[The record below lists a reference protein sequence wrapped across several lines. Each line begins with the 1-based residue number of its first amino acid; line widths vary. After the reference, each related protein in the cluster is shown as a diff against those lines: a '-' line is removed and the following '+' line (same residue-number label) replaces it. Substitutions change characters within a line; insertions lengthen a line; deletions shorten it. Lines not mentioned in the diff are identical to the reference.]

1 MKKVL
6 CFVLAL
12 ILALSVAACAGG
24 TPDDTVSTDTTEAA
38 SDAATDTA
46 AETELRDEVPDADF
60 GGKEFVILMQG
71 DEEDIK
77 TTMWAENISGD
88 YLEDA
93 FYNRQK
99 YIEERFK
106 VSFVKP
112 LAYEFS
118 QVSSMLGAD
127 FNSGDGAYSLVMN
140 QMYRSSADAIKG
152 WCTDW
157 NSIPY
162 VKPSNPWY
170 NSAILDCSIG
180 NKLYVIVSDF
190 SLSYIGQTWMLLL
203 NRDMADDYNIPD
215 LYAVAN
221 DGAWTLDKLSEYA
234 ALVYEDTNRNDKRDL
249 GDKFGFYTSVKA
261 GCEMAAW
268 LYAFGGDIGV
278 LNGVEFEI
286 TLGSEKNIDILNKI
300 SELAI
305 GNAGTFNSGKQGS
318 DFRRTVFPSGN
329 FLFSTAQIRDVLF
342 PEFRSMEN
350 KFSVLPLPKL
360 NADQTDYYTV
370 CDGGASVLTVPYN
383 CSDKEMVGSLVEAL
397 SWYSSK
403 EIVPVYTGLGLESR
417 GVRDAEGA
425 AMMRKIIDSVR
436 IDFAYLYDNSQG
448 FVMQLPNMISTP
460 STISAVMKG
469 NTKVKQNYYND
480 IITKYISD

>member
-1 MKKVL
+1 MKKAL

-12 ILALSVAACAGG
+12 ILALSVAACAEG
-24 TPDDTVSTDTTEAA
+24 TPADTDSTNTSEAA
-38 SDAATDTA
+38 TAAATDTA
-46 AETELRDEVPDADF
+46 AETELKDEVPDADF

-77 TTMWAENISGD
+77 TLMWSETVTGD

-99 YIEERFK
+99 YIEDRFK

-112 LAYEFS
+112 IAYEFS
-118 QVSSMLGAD
+118 QVSSLLGAD

-140 QMYRSSADAIKG
+140 QLYRSSADATKG

-157 NSIPY
+157 NEIPY

-170 NSAILDCSIG
+170 NSAILECSIG
-180 NKLYVIVSDF
+180 NKLYVLVSDF
-190 SLSYIGQTWMLLL
+190 SLSYIGQIWMLLL
-203 NRDMADDYNIPD
+203 NRDMANDYNIPD

-221 DGAWTLDKLSEYA
+221 DGSWTLDKLYEYA

-249 GDKFGFYTSVKA
+249 GDKFGFYTSSVA
-261 GCEMAAW
+261 GCEVAAW
-268 LYAFGGDIGV
+268 LYAMGGDIGV
-278 LNGVEFEI
+278 IGDNGFEV
-286 TLGSEKNIDILNKI
+286 TLGSEKNIDILTKI

-305 GNAGTFNSGKQGS
+305 GNAGSFNSGKQGS
-318 DFRRTVFPSGN
+318 DYRRTVFPSGN

-342 PEFRSMEN
+342 TEFRNMDN
-350 KFSVLPLPKL
+350 QFSVLPLPKL
-360 NADQTDYYTV
+360 NADQTEYYTV

-383 CSDKEMVGSLVEAL
+383 CSDKTMVGSLVEAL

-403 EIVPVYTGLGLESR
+403 EIVPLYTGLGLESR

-436 IDFAYLYDNSQG
+436 IDFAYMYDNSQG
-448 FVMQLPNMISTP
+448 FVMQLPKMIEAP
-460 STISAVMKG
+460 STVSKLVSG
-469 NTKVKQNYYND
+469 LTKAKKAYYD
-480 IITKYISD
+480 GIIAAYTSG